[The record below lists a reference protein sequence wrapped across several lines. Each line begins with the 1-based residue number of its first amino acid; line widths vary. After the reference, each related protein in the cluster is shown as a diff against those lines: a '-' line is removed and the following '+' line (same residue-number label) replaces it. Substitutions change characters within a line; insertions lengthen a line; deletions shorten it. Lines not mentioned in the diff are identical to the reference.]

1 MQETNL
7 KIFIDEKCGG
17 VKAVADKTNLTS
29 RAVYKWATK
38 GCLPRTEFSDETSYA
53 EDLSELSGISTDEIK
68 HMFKPQA
75 QNQQEE
81 EA

>member
-1 MQETNL
+1 MQETQL
-7 KIFIDEKCGG
+7 KVFIDKKCGG

-38 GCLPRTEFSDETSYA
+38 GSLPRTEFSDETNYA
-53 EDLSELSGISTDEIK
+53 EDLSELSGFSAEDIK
-68 HMFKPQA
+68 EMFKPQP
-75 QNQQEE
+75 QLE

>member
-1 MQETNL
+1 MQETQL
-7 KIFIDEKCGG
+7 KVFIDKNCGG

-38 GCLPRTEFSDETSYA
+38 GCLPRTEFSDETNYA
-53 EDLSELSGISTDEIK
+53 EDLSELSGFSAEEIK
-68 HMFKPQA
+68 EMFKPQS
-75 QNQQEE
+75 QSELE

>member
-1 MQETNL
+1 MQETQL
-7 KIFIDEKCGG
+7 KVFIDKNCGG

-38 GCLPRTEFSDETSYA
+38 GSLPRTEFSDETNYA
-53 EDLSELSGISTDEIK
+53 EDLSELSGFSANEIK
-68 HMFKPQA
+68 EMFKPQP
-75 QNQQEE
+75 QLE

>member
-1 MQETNL
+1 MQETQL
-7 KIFIDEKCGG
+7 KVFIDKNCGG

-38 GCLPRTEFSDETSYA
+38 GSLPRTEFSDETNYA
-53 EDLSELSGISTDEIK
+53 EDLSELSGFSAEEIK
-68 HMFKPQA
+68 EMFKPQS
-75 QNQQEE
+75 QSELE

>member
-1 MQETNL
+1 MQETQL
-7 KIFIDEKCGG
+7 KVFIDKNCGG

-38 GCLPRTEFSDETSYA
+38 GSLPRTEFSDETNYA
-53 EDLSELSGISTDEIK
+53 EDLSELSGLSANEIK
-68 HMFKPQA
+68 EMFKPQP
-75 QNQQEE
+75 QLE

>member
-1 MQETNL
+1 MQETPL
-7 KIFIDEKCGG
+7 KIFLDEKCGG

-38 GCLPRTEFSDETSYA
+38 GSLPRTEFSGETNYSK
-53 EDLSELSGISTDEIK
+53 DLSEMSEVPEEEIK
-68 HMFKPQA
+68 DMFKPQP
-75 QNQQEE
+75 QPE

>member
-1 MQETNL
+1 MQETLL

-38 GCLPRTEFSDETSYA
+38 GSLPRTEFSGETSYA
-53 EDLSELSGISTDEIK
+53 EDLSELSKISANEIK
-68 HMFKPQA
+68 NRFKPQP
-75 QNQQEE
+75 QLETE

>member
-1 MQETNL
+1 MQETQL
-7 KIFIDEKCGG
+7 KVFIDKNCGG

-38 GCLPRTEFSDETSYA
+38 GSLPRTEFSDETNYA
-53 EDLSELSGISTDEIK
+53 EDLSELSGFSAEEIK
-68 HMFKPQA
+68 EMFKPQS
-75 QNQQEE
+75 QPEPE

>member
-1 MQETNL
+1 MQKTQL
-7 KIFIDEKCGG
+7 KVFIDKNCGG

-38 GCLPRTEFSDETSYA
+38 GSLPRTEFSDETNYA
-53 EDLSELSGISTDEIK
+53 EDLSELSGFSAEEIK
-68 HMFKPQA
+68 EMFKPQS
-75 QNQQEE
+75 QPEPE

>member
-1 MQETNL
+1 MRETQL
-7 KIFIDEKCGG
+7 KVFIDKNCGG

-38 GCLPRTEFSDETSYA
+38 GSLPRTEFSDETNYA
-53 EDLSELSGISTDEIK
+53 EDLSELSGFSAEEIK
-68 HMFKPQA
+68 EMFKPQS
-75 QNQQEE
+75 QPEPE

>member
-1 MQETNL
+1 MQETQL
-7 KIFIDEKCGG
+7 KVFIDKNCGG

-38 GCLPRTEFSDETSYA
+38 GSLPRTEFSDETKYA
-53 EDLSELSGISTDEIK
+53 EDLSDLSGFSASEIK
-68 HMFKPQA
+68 EMFKPQP
-75 QNQQEE
+75 QLE

>member
-1 MQETNL
+1 MQETQL
-7 KIFIDEKCGG
+7 KVFIDKNCGG

-38 GCLPRTEFSDETSYA
+38 GSLPRTEFSDETNYA
-53 EDLSELSGISTDEIK
+53 KDLSDLSGFSANEIK
-68 HMFKPQA
+68 EMFKPQP
-75 QNQQEE
+75 QTE